1 VAKGDNGSAQGAAG
15 ASGQPRRLVIVESP
29 TKARKIAPYLGK
41 NYVVEASV
49 GHIRDL
55 PRGAADVPAKYKGE
69 SWARLGVNVDHDF
82 EPLYV
87 VSPEKKSKV
96 TELKSLLKDADELFL
111 ATDPDREGEAIA
123 WHLLETLKPKIPVR
137 RMVFHEITEPA
148 IRAAAEDTREL
159 DNDLVD
165 AQETRRILDRLY
177 GYEVSPVLWKKVMPR
192 LSAGRV
198 QSVATRVIVQRERER
213 MAFRSASYWDISAT
227 LDAGADASPRSFGAR
242 LVSVDGSRVATGRD
256 FGADGQL
263 KTSTVTVLDEA
274 RAQRLA
280 ESLAGVDLTVSS
292 AESKPY
298 TRKPYAPFMTSTL
311 QQEAGRKLRFT
322 SERTMRIAQ
331 RLYENGYITYMRTD
345 STTLSSSAIAA
356 ARAQATELYGAEY
369 VHDTP
374 RQYTRKVK
382 NAQEAHEAIRPAGDV
397 FQTPGQLHSRLDTDE
412 FRLYELIWQRTVAS
426 QMADARGTTLTLRIT
441 GTAGTGEECTF
452 SSSGRTI
459 TFAGFLKAY
468 VESVDEEAGGQSDDA
483 ESRLPVLVE
492 GQAVTATKLDPDG
505 HTTNPPARY
514 TEASLIKT
522 LEELGIGRP
531 STYSSIIKTILDR
544 GYVYKRGSALVP
556 SWVAFA
562 VIGLLEMHF
571 GRLVDF
577 DFTAGMEDD
586 LDAIAGG
593 REQRGNWLSSFYF
606 GGDHGAEG
614 SVAREGGLKKMVG
627 VNLEEIDAREVNS
640 IRLFDDAEGREVHVR
655 VGRFGPYLE
664 RMVQNPDDPEGDLIS
679 QRANLPDDL
688 PPDELTPEYAEKLFS
703 TPQEG
708 RKLGVDPLTGHEIVA
723 KEGRFG
729 PYVTEI
735 LPEPEPKPEPA
746 VVPVTDESGDGT
758 TKTKTAA
765 KKAPAKKAAA
775 KKATGPKPRTGS
787 LLKSMDLA
795 TVTLDDALKLL
806 SLPRVVGVDPESKE
820 EITAQN
826 GRYGPYLK
834 KGTDSRSL
842 ATEDQMYTVTLDEAL
857 KIYAEPKRRGRQA
870 AATPPLRELGVDT
883 VSEKPMVIKD
893 GRFGPYVT
901 DGETNAS
908 LRKGDEV
915 ESITDARASEL
926 LADRRARGPVK
937 KKAAAKKAPAK
948 KAAKKTAA
956 KKAPAK
962 KAASKKAADK
972 KA

>member
-1 VAKGDNGSAQGAAG
+1 M
-15 ASGQPRRLVIVESP
+15 RRLVIVESP
-29 TKARKIAPYLGK
+29 TKARKIAPYLGRD
-41 NYVVEASV
+41 YTVEASV

-55 PRGAADVPAKYKGE
+55 PRGAADVPAKYKGQD
-69 SWARLGVNVDHDF
+69 WARLGVDVNNDF
-82 EPLYV
+82 EPIYV
-87 VSPEKKSKV
+87 VSPEKKGKV
-96 TELKSLLKDADELFL
+96 TELKGLLADADELYL

-123 WHLLETLKPKIPVR
+123 WHLLETLKPKVPVR

-148 IRAAAEDTREL
+148 IRAAAADTRDL

-213 MAFRSASYWDISAT
+213 MAFRSAEYWDIAAR
-227 LDAGADASPRSFGAR
+227 LDAGGEADSANPRVFSAR
-242 LVSVDGSRVATGRD
+242 LVDVDGSRVATGRD
-256 FGADGQL
+256 FGSAGRLKADSRAL
-263 KTSTVTVLDEA
+263 VLDEA
-274 RAQRLA
+274 RARRLA
-280 ESLAGVDLTVSS
+280 EALHGADLVVTS

-322 SERTMRIAQ
+322 SERTMRTAQ

-345 STTLSSSAIAA
+345 STTLSESAINA
-356 ARAQATELYGAEY
+356 ARTQATQLYGAEF
-369 VHDTP
+369 VHPTA

-382 NAQEAHEAIRPAGDV
+382 NAQEAHEAIRPAGDT
-397 FQTPGQLHSRLDTDE
+397 FATPGQLHARLDNDE

-441 GTAGTGEECTF
+441 GTAGTGEECVF
-452 SSSGRTI
+452 SASGRTI
-459 TFAGFLKAY
+459 TFPGFLKAY

-483 ESRLPVLVE
+483 ETRLPQLAE
-492 GQAVTATKLDPDG
+492 GEGVTAVELNPDG
-505 HTTNPPARY
+505 HSTNPPARY
-514 TEASLIKT
+514 TEASLIKS

-556 SWVAFA
+556 SWVAFS
-562 VIGLLEMHF
+562 VTGLLEQYF

-577 DFTAGMEDD
+577 DFTAAMEDD

-593 REQRGNWLSSFYF
+593 RAQRGNWLSSFYF
-606 GGDHGAEG
+606 GGDDGAEG
-614 SVAREGGLKKMVG
+614 SVARSGGLKRMVG
-627 VNLEEIDAREVNS
+627 ERLDDIDARLINS
-640 IRLFDDAEGREVHVR
+640 IKLFSDDAGRDVVVR
-655 VGRFGPYLE
+655 VGRYGPYLE
-664 RMVQNPDDPEGDLIS
+664 RMVADPDKPDAEPTS

-688 PPDELTPEYAEKLFS
+688 PPDELTPEVAEKLFS

-708 RKLGVDPLTGHEIVA
+708 RTLGNDPGNGHEIVV

-735 LPEPEPKPEPA
+735 LPE
-746 VVPVTDESGDGT
+746 TDEDQT
-758 TKTKTAA
+758 AKKTA
-765 KKAPAKKAAA
+765 KKNA
-775 KKATGPKPRTGS
+775 PKPRTGS
-787 LLKSMDLA
+787 LFKSMDPA
-795 TVTLDDALKLL
+795 TVTLEDALKLL
-806 SLPRVVGVDPESKE
+806 SLPRVVGNDPASGE

-842 ATEDQMYTVTLDEAL
+842 ATEDQIFNVTLDEAL
-857 KIYAEPKRRGRQA
+857 KLYAEPKRRGRQA
-870 AATPPLRELGVDT
+870 AAAAPLRELGNDSAT
-883 VSEKPMVIKD
+883 GKPMVIKD

-915 ESITDARASEL
+915 ESITDERASEL

-937 KKAAAKKAPAK
+937 KAAKKTAKKAPAK
-948 KAAKKTAA
+948 KAVAKKTTTAAKKTTTAKAAAKKTAA

-962 KAASKKAADK
+962 RAPAKQSAGRSSSQSED
-972 KA
+972 

>member
-1 VAKGDNGSAQGAAG
+1 M
-15 ASGQPRRLVIVESP
+15 RRLVIVESP
-29 TKARKIAPYLGK
+29 TKARKIAPYLGRD
-41 NYVVEASV
+41 YTVEASV

-55 PRGAADVPAKYKGE
+55 PRGAADVPAKYKGQD
-69 SWARLGVNVDHDF
+69 WARLGVDVNNDF
-82 EPLYV
+82 EPIYV
-87 VSPEKKSKV
+87 VSPEKKGKV
-96 TELKSLLKDADELFL
+96 TELKGLLADADELYL

-123 WHLLETLKPKIPVR
+123 WHLLETLKPKVPVR

-148 IRAAAEDTREL
+148 IRAAAADTRDL

-213 MAFRSASYWDISAT
+213 MAFRSAEYWDIAAR
-227 LDAGADASPRSFGAR
+227 LDAGGEADSANPRVFSAR
-242 LVSVDGSRVATGRD
+242 LVDVDGSRVATGRD
-256 FGADGQL
+256 FGSDGRLKADSRAL
-263 KTSTVTVLDEA
+263 VLDEA
-274 RAQRLA
+274 WARRLA
-280 ESLAGVDLTVSS
+280 EALHGADLVVTS

-322 SERTMRIAQ
+322 SERTMRTAQ

-345 STTLSSSAIAA
+345 STTLSDSAINA
-356 ARAQATELYGAEY
+356 ARTQATQLYGAEF
-369 VHDTP
+369 VHPTA

-382 NAQEAHEAIRPAGDV
+382 NAQEAHEAIRPAGDT
-397 FQTPGQLHSRLDTDE
+397 FATPGQLHARLDNDE

-441 GTAGTGEECTF
+441 GTAGTGEACVF
-452 SSSGRTI
+452 SASGRTI
-459 TFAGFLKAY
+459 TFPGFLKAY

-483 ESRLPVLVE
+483 ETRLPQLAE
-492 GQAVTATKLDPDG
+492 GEGVTAVELNPDG
-505 HTTNPPARY
+505 HSTNPPARY
-514 TEASLIKT
+514 TEASLIKS

-556 SWVAFA
+556 SWVAFS
-562 VIGLLEMHF
+562 VTGLLEQYF

-577 DFTAGMEDD
+577 DFTAAMEDD

-593 REQRGNWLSSFYF
+593 RAQRGNWLSSFYF
-606 GGDHGAEG
+606 GGDDGAEG
-614 SVAREGGLKKMVG
+614 SVARSGGLKRMVG
-627 VNLEEIDAREVNS
+627 ERLDDIDARLINS
-640 IRLFDDAEGREVHVR
+640 IKLFSDDAGRDVVVR
-655 VGRFGPYLE
+655 VGRYGPYLE
-664 RMVQNPDDPEGDLIS
+664 RMVADPDKPDAEPTS

-688 PPDELTPEYAEKLFS
+688 PPDELTPEVAEKLFS

-708 RKLGVDPLTGHEIVA
+708 RTLGNDPDNGHEIVV

-735 LPEPEPKPEPA
+735 LPE
-746 VVPVTDESGDGT
+746 TDEDQ
-758 TKTKTAA
+758 AA
-765 KKAPAKKAAA
+765 KKTAKKNA
-775 KKATGPKPRTGS
+775 PKPRTGS
-787 LLKSMDLA
+787 LFKSMDPA
-795 TVTLDDALKLL
+795 TVTLEDALQLL
-806 SLPRVVGVDPESKE
+806 SLPRVVGNDPASGE

-842 ATEDQMYTVTLDEAL
+842 ATEDQIFTVTLDEAL
-857 KIYAEPKRRGRQA
+857 KLYAEPKRRGRQA
-870 AATPPLRELGVDT
+870 AAAAPLRELGNDSAT
-883 VSEKPMVIKD
+883 GKPMVIKD

-915 ESITDARASEL
+915 ESITDERASEL

-937 KKAAAKKAPAK
+937 KAAKKAPAK
-948 KAAKKTAA
+948 KAPAKKAAAKKTATAAKKTTTAKKTAA

-962 KAASKKAADK
+962 KAPAKQSAGRSAAANDD
-972 KA
+972 